1 MAVPAAFIGVGICI
15 TVIIV
20 CLRKKRRLARE
31 SQQTSQSPT
40 AGHVRNR
47 TTESAVS
54 FTRTA
59 ANNVNEDVAVTLAD
73 PPSYEEAMITY
84 NSTQL
89 PTYNQWLTKTYA
101 GQD

>member
-1 MAVPAAFIGVGICI
+1 MAVPAAFIAVGVCI
-15 TVIIV
+15 TVKIV

-54 FTRTA
+54 FTCTA
-59 ANNVNEDVAVTLAD
+59 ANNVNEDVAVTLVD
-73 PPSYEEAMITY
+73 PPSYEEAMITD
-84 NSTQL
+84 NSTEL

>member
-1 MAVPAAFIGVGICI
+1 M
-15 TVIIV
+15 
-20 CLRKKRRLARE
+20 
-31 SQQTSQSPT
+31 
-40 AGHVRNR
+40 
-47 TTESAVS
+47 S

-59 ANNVNEDVAVTLAD
+59 ANNVNEDVAVTLVD
-73 PPSYEEAMITY
+73 PPSYEEAMITD